1 MATLQE
7 ITERIREAAG
17 AEAAL
22 AKARLGKTLKLDFRD
37 EGCIFVD
44 GAEVSNLDQP
54 ADCTF
59 AMSKDTFEDLARG
72 RLDPA
77 MAMMRG
83 RIKVAGDLSVALQLR
98 SMLERARG

>member
-1 MATLQE
+1 VASLEE
-7 ITERIREAAG
+7 ITARLREAA
-17 AEAAL
+17 AANPH
-22 AKARLGKTLKLDFRD
+22 LGKTFKLDFKG

-44 GAEVSNLDQP
+44 GDQVTNLDQP

-59 AMSKDTFEDLARG
+59 AMSKADFEDMARG

-83 RIKVAGDLSVALQLR
+83 RLKVAGDLSLALRLR
-98 SMLERARG
+98 SMLERADG

>member
-7 ITERIREAAG
+7 ITAKLREAVG
-17 AEAAL
+17 EDSG
-22 AKARLGKTLKLDFRD
+22 LGKTLKLDFRED
-37 EGCIFVD
+37 GCVFID
-44 GAEVSNLDQP
+44 GGEVTNLDRP

-59 AMSKDTFEDLARG
+59 SMSKDDFEDLARG

-83 RIKVAGDLSVALQLR
+83 RLKVAGDLAVAMKLR
-98 SMLERARG
+98 SMLERAGG